1 MSLCEGDDNIQVVL
15 ETVDYIWDDHL
26 TRFVILEEESWWL
39 ALQRALQNHWL
50 NKQVLQI
57 LIVICACSF
66 FKLKNK
72 QQNQEK

>member
-15 ETVDYIWDDHL
+15 ETIDYFWDDHL
-26 TRFVILEEESWWL
+26 ARFVILEKDSCWL
-39 ALQRALQNHWL
+39 ALQWALQNHWL

-57 LIVICACSF
+57 LIVICARSF

>member
-26 TRFVILEEESWWL
+26 ARFVILKEKSCWL
-39 ALQRALQNHWL
+39 ALQWALQTHWL

-57 LIVICACSF
+57 LRVICEMF
-66 FKLKNK
+66 FF
-72 QQNQEK
+72 